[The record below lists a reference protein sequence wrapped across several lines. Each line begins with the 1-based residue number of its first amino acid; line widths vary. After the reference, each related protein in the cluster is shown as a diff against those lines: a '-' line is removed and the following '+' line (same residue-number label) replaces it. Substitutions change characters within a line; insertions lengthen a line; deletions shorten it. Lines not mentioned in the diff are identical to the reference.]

1 MDNTKHIDPE
11 HVTND
16 GLWIRRLRVI
26 GWSLVAILLLLPAIA
41 MQFTDEVQWT
51 AGDFLF
57 AAVLLGGTGLLVE
70 LVVRRSGDIAYRA
83 GALVALLGIFLL
95 GWSNAAVGFVGSGAN
110 VANILYMAL
119 IGLAFV
125 LGCVVLFRARGM
137 VGVMVTVAVAQALIT
152 VVAFAQGLVRA
163 EETTVIVAINGF
175 FIALWTAAALLFK
188 KAADRKGA

>member
-16 GLWIRRLRVI
+16 GPWIRRLRVI